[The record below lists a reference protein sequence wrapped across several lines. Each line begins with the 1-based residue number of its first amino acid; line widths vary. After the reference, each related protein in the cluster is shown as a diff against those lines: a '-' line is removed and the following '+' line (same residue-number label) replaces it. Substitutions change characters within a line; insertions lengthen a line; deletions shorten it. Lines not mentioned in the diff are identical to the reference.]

1 MEDEPGRSATHL
13 VAQRGGGPLRGVP
26 DAGQHDPEDNQ
37 DLADENLGRGY
48 AEIPPLLVPAR
59 CLPARVGR
67 ISYVIPSGQSP
78 FTEDGHRS
86 SNQFMLWRGTANAGA
101 FSAPTVYFDKRR
113 GGLRG
118 TGPASGWR
126 DESMSAPSPQRPGWP
141 PRVDGVVS
149 SSSGTLE

>member
-1 MEDEPGRSATHL
+1 VEDEPGRSATHL

-67 ISYVIPSGQSP
+67 ISTLSRQVKAHLRKMGTDRVINSCYGGAQLTRARSVRRRYTLTSAAADSG
-78 FTEDGHRS
+78 E
-86 SNQFMLWRGTANAGA
+86 
-101 FSAPTVYFDKRR
+101 
-113 GGLRG
+113 
-118 TGPASGWR
+118 PA
-126 DESMSAPSPQRPGWP
+126 Q
-141 PRVDGVVS
+141 PRVGETRV
-149 SSSGTLE
+149 